1 FHKLPGNTP
10 EKDNNLMNNE
20 MIVRLEIP
28 VSEIS
33 KNATYLKVRD
43 RASYAFALVSVAEAI
58 VIKDNKIT
66 EARIAM
72 GGVAHKPWRLTEV
85 ENFLVGKAPSAEV
98 IEQAAALAVKNAVT
112 YKDNGFKVK
121 LSKNTII
128 QALAGIY

>member
-1 FHKLPGNTP
+1 ML
-10 EKDNNLMNNE
+10 NNE
-20 MIVRLEIP
+20 LIVRLEIP

-33 KNATYLKVRD
+33 RNATYLKVRD
-43 RASYAFALVSVAEAI
+43 RASYAFALVSVAEA
-58 VIKDNKIT
+58 VVVKDNLIT

-85 ENFLVGKAPSAEV
+85 EDFLVGKAPSPEV
-98 IEQAAALAVKNAVT
+98 IEQAAELAVKTAVT

-128 QALAGIY
+128 QALAGIH